1 MNAIPLPGARGD
13 SLLGYLKSLALLR
26 LVHRRLDP
34 AVRGAWKSD
43 SLVLHTHATRDE
55 LELFF
60 LEKYVPTPVVNP
72 WNSGAGFDAKSR
84 SQTAGKTLDRIA
96 GTTDERWQPYRES
109 IAASRSVSTSGAE
122 VVAKIDRLGLLRD
135 LISDEALEWLDAAV
149 VVGGLTLGFP
159 PLLGSGGNDGR
170 LDFSINFAQRALDVL
185 EPQNRAAS
193 ANWLRDALDDTS
205 VQPRLA
211 DAAIGQFSPGATGG
225 VNATVGFDGASLVN
239 PWDYVLLIEGATAFA
254 GSIGKRFGSGA
265 ERASFPFT
273 FQTAAV
279 GFGTSSSEEVTRGEI
294 WLPLWRGAAAYPAV
308 LALLRGGRLEI
319 DMSSG
324 KRTAQRAAKTALE
337 AAQAALSAGAATGI
351 ARFTRIVIA
360 QRNGLAFAATPAGTI
375 MVREDTAIA
384 TLSRETFRWLE
395 RIQRPSNDGSL
406 GATALAALRAYGE
419 AIFTYGVVTE
429 RARAARAL
437 QSALAALAELDF
449 ALAAHPPRT
458 KAPLGPLPFLGQA
471 LYVALDDGSPE
482 HRIACAL
489 ASYGFGN
496 GQEDERLRLDISH
509 IDYDR
514 DRRLTYVP
522 DRVVTWS
529 VDLDATL
536 GRILERRVRRAI
548 ADVSRERRQVDER
561 VIVRPALHVGHG
573 VDIAD
578 FLTYLEHSL
587 DVRRLRRLVAAYSLI
602 EPTTRVLRAP
612 DPDVASIVPAP
623 FAALKFLIDGERA
636 SHEGPLPALD
646 PAIVPLLLAR
656 RPRAFA
662 LVQLRL
668 RNANI
673 PVRVVAEAQL
683 PAATGVRYAAAALIP
698 SSLAARLQFRDAALL
713 SRS

>member
-1 MNAIPLPGARGD
+1 M
-13 SLLGYLKSLALLR
+13 
-26 LVHRRLDP
+26 
-34 AVRGAWKSD
+34 
-43 SLVLHTHATRDE
+43 HTNATRDE

-72 WNSGAGFDAKSR
+72 WNSGAGFDTKSR
-84 SQTAGKTLDRIA
+84 FQTAGKTLDRIA
-96 GTTDERWQPYRES
+96 STNGERWQPYRQS
-109 IAASRSVSTSGAE
+109 IAASRSLSASGDE
-122 VVAKIDRLGLLRD
+122 VVAKIDRLALLRD

-185 EPQNRAAS
+185 EPKNRVAS

-211 DAAIGQFSPGATGG
+211 DVAIGQFSPGATGG

-273 FQTAAV
+273 FQTVAV
-279 GFGTSSSEEVTRGEI
+279 GFGTSSSQEATRGEI

-351 ARFTRIVIA
+351 ERFTRIVIA

-395 RIQRPSNDGSL
+395 RIQRLSNDGSL
-406 GATALAALRAYGE
+406 GATARAALRAYGE
-419 AIFTYGVVTE
+419 AIFIYGVITE
-429 RARAARAL
+429 RAKAARAL

-449 ALAAHPPRT
+449 ALATHPPRT
-458 KAPLGPLPFLGQA
+458 KALLSPLPFLDHA
-471 LYVALDDGSPE
+471 LYAGLDDGSPE

-489 ASYGFGN
+489 ASYGFGK
-496 GQEDERLRLDISH
+496 GQEGERLRFDISH

-514 DRRLTYVP
+514 DRRLTYAP

-536 GRILERRVRRAI
+536 GRILERRVRRTI
-548 ADVSRERRQVDER
+548 ADASRDHRQVGER
-561 VIVRPALHVGHG
+561 FILRPALNIGHG
-573 VDIAD
+573 VDVAD
-578 FLTYLEHSL
+578 FVAYLEQDL
-587 DVRRLRRLVAAYSLI
+587 DIRRLRRLIAAYALI
-602 EPTTRVLRAP
+602 EPTALVLNAP
-612 DPDVASIVPAP
+612 NRDDSPVVPAP
-623 FAALKFLIDGERA
+623 FAALKFLVDGECA
-636 SHEGPLPALD
+636 SPEGPLPALD

-668 RNANI
+668 RNANV
-673 PVRVVAEAQL
+673 PVRAVAEAQL

-698 SSLAARLQFRDAALL
+698 SSLAARRQFRGAALL
-713 SRS
+713 SRI